1 MLCLVEL
8 WKHEAQI
15 LDEHD
20 LPIVGEKRRPLAA
33 LAVERLEQRRE
44 QIVEV
49 GAGRTDEGRRQLDI
63 VSKRRR
69 YLRLVG
75 RPIWLNAREL
85 VRVAGHDPAASGFR
99 HRHSSSELHPDGA
112 R

>member
-1 MLCLVEL
+1 LLRRRRLCPVEL

-15 LDEHD
+15 LNEHD
-20 LPIVGEKRRPLAA
+20 LPIVGEKHRRLAA

-49 GAGRTDEGRRQLDI
+49 GAGRTDEGCRQLDI

-69 YLRLVG
+69 YLRVAAGIPKCTAIFLQ
-75 RPIWLNAREL
+75 AR
-85 VRVAGHDPAASGFR
+85 
-99 HRHSSSELHPDGA
+99 PDGCA
-112 R
+112 DA